1 MSYLHPNWH
10 LARGIK
16 AITSTRVGG
25 FSTGDFASLN
35 LGMHVNDDPHVVQ
48 QNRDH
53 LAQLSQMP
61 AAPVWMNQTHSTKV
75 VELHEQTTEIIEA
88 DALVT
93 SVPGVVCS
101 VMTADCLP
109 VLFASADGTK
119 VASAH
124 AGWRGLVGGILE
136 NTLQHFSGP
145 VSAWVGPAISLAA
158 FEVGDEVKQQFV
170 SVNSADAIAFHQH
183 KPGKWMA
190 DLPLLAKLRLQRAGC
205 VNVELSGL
213 CTYTDTERFFSY
225 RRHSSTGRQSSF
237 IWIE

>member
-1 MSYLHPNWH
+1 MSYLHPNWNV
-10 LARGIK
+10 ADCVKSIS
-16 AITSTRVGG
+16 STRKGG
-25 FSTGDFASLN
+25 FSVGDFASLN
-35 LGMHVNDDPHVVQ
+35 LGMHVNDDPVTVQ
-48 QNRDH
+48 KNRDH
-53 LAQLSQMP
+53 IAQLSNMP
-61 AAPVWMNQTHSTKV
+61 SAPVWMNQTHSTTV
-75 VELHEQTTEIIEA
+75 VELTEPTTETIEA

-136 NTLQHFSGP
+136 NTLSHFTGP
-145 VSAWVGPAISLAA
+145 VVAWIGPAISLHA
-158 FEVGDEVKQQFV
+158 FEVGDEVREQFIQ
-170 SVNSADAIAFHQH
+170 VNSDDALAFHQH

-205 VNVELSGL
+205 EQVSLSGL
-213 CTYTDTERFFSY
+213 CTYQDQERFFSY
-225 RRHSSTGRQSSF
+225 RRQASTGRQSSF

>member
-1 MSYLHPNWH
+1 MSYLHPNWNV
-10 LARGIK
+10 ANCVKSIS
-16 AITSTRVGG
+16 STRKGG
-25 FSTGDFASLN
+25 FSVGDFASLN
-35 LGMHVNDDPHVVQ
+35 LGMHVNDDPVTVQ
-48 QNRDH
+48 KNRDH
-53 LAQLSQMP
+53 LAQLSNMP
-61 AAPVWMNQTHSTKV
+61 SPPVWMNQTHSTTV
-75 VELHEQTTEIIEA
+75 VELTEPTTETIEA

-109 VLFASADGTK
+109 VLFASADGTQ

-136 NTLQHFSGP
+136 NTLSHFAGP
-145 VSAWVGPAISLAA
+145 VVAWIGPAISLDA
-158 FEVGDEVKQQFV
+158 FEVGDEVREQFIQI
-170 SVNSADAIAFHQH
+170 NSDDAIAFHQH

-205 VNVELSGL
+205 DHISLSGL
-213 CTYTDTERFFSY
+213 CTYQDQERFFSY
-225 RRHSSTGRQSSF
+225 RRQASTGRQSSF